1 MTTEE
6 KSLAYEEQNDLLG
19 SKFSLDLILKS
30 SSPFFSNTI
39 NVHGETNYL
48 YTE

>member
-19 SKFSLDLILKS
+19 SKFSLDLILKIFIS
-30 SSPFFSNTI
+30 LFF
-39 NVHGETNYL
+39 
-48 YTE
+48 